1 MDADSGK
8 VVDDIPDTDGVHGI
22 ALADDLNLGFTSNG
36 KSNSVTIF
44 DLTTL
49 NVLETIKI
57 SGLNPDAI
65 LYEPISKHIFDRL
78 NVLPKLKAF
87 AVSTKHLGSV
97 KKNHGDYYLL
107 TLEIDKSNI
116 QIRRF
121 PEGEFNR
128 ASEQYSELEKTLELN
143 PDRDVVLISAE
154 SIHALKKAYPN
165 YFADTSDF
173 SRNLEKILKVNKNL
187 LQSK

>member
-1 MDADSGK
+1 MCLNSNLRT
-8 VVDDIPDTDGVHGI
+8 VV
-22 ALADDLNLGFTSNG
+22 
-36 KSNSVTIF
+36 
-44 DLTTL
+44 
-49 NVLETIKI
+49 
-57 SGLNPDAI
+57 
-65 LYEPISKHIFDRL
+65 
-78 NVLPKLKAF
+78 
-87 AVSTKHLGSV
+87 
-97 KKNHGDYYLL
+97 
-107 TLEIDKSNI
+107 KSNI

-143 PDRDVVLISAE
+143 PDRDAVLISAE

-173 SRNLEKILKVNKNL
+173 SRNLEKILKVNNNL